1 MSSSLNKVE
10 FTRCMITPNDKKA
23 YLKKQQ
29 ELLKKEENNTNK
41 GDLEEKKMKQNFLIL
56 LNKI

>member
-41 GDLEEKKMKQNFLIL
+41 GDLEEKKNET
-56 LNKI
+56 